1 MKLLEKILLAIDF
14 SRSSENIVENA
25 IVMAKIF
32 QSKIILIHV
41 LPDDIKNEKVRLSLN
56 EAAIKQLG
64 VIRERIENE
73 GVNTDEPLLKFGCH
87 YDKIIQMADSI
98 NANVIMVG
106 AGEKSKNDVFQ
117 LGTTA
122 GKIIRKSIRPVW
134 VIKKDNPLNVKSILC
149 PVDFFPESKRA
160 LKNAITMAHRFNA
173 ELIIFSVC
181 ELYYKGSLKL
191 KIDWDEESEYL
202 RSEHIKKF
210 DSFLEDFN
218 LTDLNWQKEIRNDDP
233 AKEILGAIS
242 RHNSDILI
250 MGTTGKTG
258 LSRLIMGRVTEK
270 VIREVPC
277 SFITLKSK
285 DIIATQ
291 FETKIRDIEL
301 HGSTARQLEKDG
313 FFNESISEFEA
324 CQNINSMHIPS
335 LNGIAKVY
343 EKLDDMDNAEKYKNM
358 AREVLARIWD
368 KKIEAKIRKFYKL

>member
-56 EAAIKQLG
+56 EVAIKQLG

-218 LTDLNWQKEIRNDDP
+218 LTDL
-233 AKEILGAIS
+233 
-242 RHNSDILI
+242 
-250 MGTTGKTG
+250 
-258 LSRLIMGRVTEK
+258 
-270 VIREVPC
+270 
-277 SFITLKSK
+277 
-285 DIIATQ
+285 
-291 FETKIRDIEL
+291 
-301 HGSTARQLEKDG
+301 
-313 FFNESISEFEA
+313 
-324 CQNINSMHIPS
+324 
-335 LNGIAKVY
+335 
-343 EKLDDMDNAEKYKNM
+343 
-358 AREVLARIWD
+358 
-368 KKIEAKIRKFYKL
+368 

>member
-218 LTDLNWQKEIRNDDP
+218 LTDLNWQKEIRNNDP

-242 RHNSDILI
+242 RHKSDILI

-358 AREVLARIWD
+358 AREVLARIW
-368 KKIEAKIRKFYKL
+368 